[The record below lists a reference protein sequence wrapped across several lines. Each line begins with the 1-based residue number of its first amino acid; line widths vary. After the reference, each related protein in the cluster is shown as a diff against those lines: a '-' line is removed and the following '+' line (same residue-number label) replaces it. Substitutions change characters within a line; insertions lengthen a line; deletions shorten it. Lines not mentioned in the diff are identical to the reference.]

1 MFPIRYGLR
10 MFRYTELPLFISQ
23 EHVDVRQDFRADGVV
38 GHVVDFERLYVDGSV
53 DGVFHAV
60 YCYVPEHYVSDWQA
74 LVATELINC
83 VGGIDFDV
91 GEIDVV
97 DACQR
102 VFICWYEVAPLIE
115 HIGVDLCHT
124 KCSLGADAVHVDMFH
139 EGSAAMVGLHE
150 EESMHLS

>member
-10 MFRYTELPLFISQ
+10 MFRYTELTLFISQ

-53 DGVFHAV
+53 DGVFHTV

-115 HIGVDLCHT
+115 HIGVN
-124 KCSLGADAVHVDMFH
+124 LGYAQCAARMDTIHKDILHNAT
-139 EGSAAMVGLHE
+139 SAMVGLDE
-150 EESMHLS
+150 K